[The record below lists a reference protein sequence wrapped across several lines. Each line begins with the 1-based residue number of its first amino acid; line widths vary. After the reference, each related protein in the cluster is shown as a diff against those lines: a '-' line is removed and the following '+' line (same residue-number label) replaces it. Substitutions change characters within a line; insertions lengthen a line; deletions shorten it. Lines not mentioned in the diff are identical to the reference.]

1 MNRLV
6 WKLLRRHVSI
16 GQLTG
21 FFLAN
26 LIGMAI
32 VLLAVQAYCD
42 IRPVLTGGDSFLKQ
56 DYLIAGKKVGTLG
69 SLMGKSSTF
78 TPEEMENLRSQPFTV
93 QVGSFTPSLFHVSAG
108 MGIQGTG
115 VDLSTEMF
123 FEAVPDEFIDADL
136 SQWHYDEAT
145 RTIPII
151 IPRNYLNLY
160 NFGFAESRGLPKL
173 SEGLTG
179 LLRMDITLRGNGR
192 MEHYKGQIVGFSNRL
207 NTILIPQAFMEQ
219 ANRTL
224 APGQEAQ
231 PSRLIV
237 EVNNPADE
245 AIARYFQQKGYSHR
259 PLFPAKRLRN
269 RRQRPGRRQGR
280 LVPAPAD
287 GRRAGRR
294 AGHQP
299 LVLLLVAAQH
309 LPAAAKERHQ
319 AGKPAAHRL
328 QPGTSGLALPPAGRR
343 TEPGKPR
350 GGHTMHYRTARRLY
364 GGTATPLFRAG
375 GQRIAALPADRRVA
389 AAVRRRAQREHH
401 PKKNIE
407 YQ

>member
-1 MNRLV
+1 MNRLI

-26 LIGMAI
+26 LFGMAI

-42 IRPVLTGGDSFLKQ
+42 IRPVLTGGDSFLKK
-56 DYLIAGKKVGTLG
+56 DYLIAGKKTGTLG
-69 SLMGKSSTF
+69 SLMGKNSTF
-78 TPEEMENLRSQPFTV
+78 TPEEMEDLRSQPFTV
-93 QVGSFTPSLFHVSAG
+93 QVGCFTPSLFHVSAG

-136 SQWHYDEAT
+136 SRWHYDEAT

-192 MEHYKGQIVGFSNRL
+192 TERYKGRITGFSNRL
-207 NTILIPQAFMEQ
+207 NTILIPQTFMEQ
-219 ANRTL
+219 ANHTL

-245 AIARYFQQKGYSHR
+245 AIARYFQQKGYWFLHLLTGVVLAVGLVIS
-259 PLFPAKRLRN
+259 LLSFYLLLLSIFLLLQKNAVKLENLLLIGYSPAQVALPYHLLAVGLNLTSLAAATLCTAGLRATYMDGLQRLY
-269 RRQRPGRRQGR
+269 PPTETTGLLPCLLTGG
-280 LVPAPAD
+280 L
-287 GRRAGRR
+287 
-294 AGHQP
+294 
-299 LVLLLVAAQH
+299 LLLLVS
-309 LPAAAKERHQ
+309 LLNISIIR
-319 AGKPAAHRL
+319 
-328 QPGTSGLALPPAGRR
+328 
-343 TEPGKPR
+343 
-350 GGHTMHYRTARRLY
+350 
-364 GGTATPLFRAG
+364 
-375 GQRIAALPADRRVA
+375 
-389 AAVRRRAQREHH
+389 
-401 PKKNIE
+401 KKVLNISRMK
-407 YQ
+407 

>member
-26 LIGMAI
+26 LFGMAI

-42 IRPVLTGGDSFLKQ
+42 IRPVLTGGDSFLKK
-56 DYLIAGKKVGTLG
+56 DYLIAGKKTGTLG
-69 SLMGKSSTF
+69 SLMGNSSTF
-78 TPEEMENLRSQPFTV
+78 TPEEMEDLRSQPFTV
-93 QVGSFTPSLFHVSAG
+93 QVGCFTPSLFHVSAG

-136 SQWHYDEAT
+136 SRWHYDEAT

-173 SEGLTG
+173 SEGVTG

-192 MEHYKGQIVGFSNRL
+192 TEHYKGRITGFSNRL

-245 AIARYFQQKGYSHR
+245 AIARYFQQKGYETEGNALDDGKAAWFLRLLTGVVLAVGLVISLLSFYLLLLSIFLLLQKNAVKLENLLLIGYSPAQVALPYHLLAVGLNLVSLVAAILCTTGLRAAYMEGLQRLYSR
-259 PLFPAKRLRN
+259 PETNGLLPCLLT
-269 RRQRPGRRQGR
+269 GG
-280 LVPAPAD
+280 L
-287 GRRAGRR
+287 
-294 AGHQP
+294 
-299 LVLLLVAAQH
+299 LLLLVAA
-309 LPAAAKERHQ
+309 LNVSIIRRKILNIS
-319 AGKPAAHRL
+319 RL
-328 QPGTSGLALPPAGRR
+328 
-343 TEPGKPR
+343 K
-350 GGHTMHYRTARRLY
+350 
-364 GGTATPLFRAG
+364 
-375 GQRIAALPADRRVA
+375 
-389 AAVRRRAQREHH
+389 
-401 PKKNIE
+401 
-407 YQ
+407 